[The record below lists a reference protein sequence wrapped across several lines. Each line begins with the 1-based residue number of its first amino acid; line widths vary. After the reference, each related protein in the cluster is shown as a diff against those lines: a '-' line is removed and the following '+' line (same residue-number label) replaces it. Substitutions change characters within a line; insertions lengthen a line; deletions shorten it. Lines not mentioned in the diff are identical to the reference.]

1 MVSSG
6 EPVLAGPGGVFVV
19 GGVVAQAGVQDGDEP
34 VGEGAEGLVVG
45 SAAGALA
52 VVVAAGAT
60 GGGEG
65 GEGLLVEGV
74 GETPVPGPAGQHDA
88 FGAGSLGDRRH
99 AGVVLPGPGVG
110 VAVGVIPHLGEHP
123 GGEDRPEPGLAQVD
137 LSVRVLAKTLP

>member
-6 EPVLAGPGGVFVV
+6 VSVFAGSGGVFVV

-65 GEGLLVEGV
+65 GEGLLVEGRRRDA
-74 GETPVPGPAGQHDA
+74 GSGPSGPA
-88 FGAGSLGDRRH
+88 
-99 AGVVLPGPGVG
+99 
-110 VAVGVIPHLGEHP
+110 
-123 GGEDRPEPGLAQVD
+123 
-137 LSVRVLAKTLP
+137 